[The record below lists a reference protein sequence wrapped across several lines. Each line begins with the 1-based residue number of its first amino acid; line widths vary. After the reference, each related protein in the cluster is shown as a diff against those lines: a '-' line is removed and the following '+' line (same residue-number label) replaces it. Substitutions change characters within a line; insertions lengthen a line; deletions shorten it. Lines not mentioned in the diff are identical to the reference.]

1 LNKYPPIADFGES
14 GSDIVRLCRKKLQ
27 IPTVFENLG
36 AEERLFPGTV
46 Q

>member
-14 GSDIVRLCRKKLQ
+14 GSDIIRLCLKKVQ
-27 IPTVFENLG
+27 IPTVFENQD
-36 AEERLFPGTV
+36 AQERLFPGTV